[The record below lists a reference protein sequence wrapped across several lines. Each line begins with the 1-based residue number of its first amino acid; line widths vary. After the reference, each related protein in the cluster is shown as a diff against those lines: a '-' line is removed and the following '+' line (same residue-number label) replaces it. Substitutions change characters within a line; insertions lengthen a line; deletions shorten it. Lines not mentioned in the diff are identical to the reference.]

1 MRNDRAATTS
11 WRCGGRPARH
21 FVSASRPGAAA
32 QPKLLEPDV
41 NRPAHFAFPPPLRPQ
56 HALTGGGTRIVTDW
70 TAFERRMPVVR
81 IFLLE
86 RLSQSLQFEN
96 QRLAL
101 RTDPVAAALVADPA
115 PGDPLAMLQAAI

>member
-1 MRNDRAATTS
+1 
-11 WRCGGRPARH
+11 
-21 FVSASRPGAAA
+21 
-32 QPKLLEPDV
+32 
-41 NRPAHFAFPPPLRPQ
+41 
-56 HALTGGGTRIVTDW
+56 
-70 TAFERRMPVVR
+70 MPVVR